1 MTKSN
6 RLPIAR
12 SNPRSTIRTNAD
24 FERFLDGAPAPERT
38 WEISDLDGKVEHAAT
53 IPLNRIAVINLL
65 VRAHAALRSVDVLP
79 DLPAVAAD
87 RVSDA
92 IAAIEEF
99 ASERGIEEI
108 VI

>member
-1 MTKSN
+1 MTTDYEQHK
-6 RLPIAR
+6 
-12 SNPRSTIRTNAD
+12 
-24 FERFLDGAPAPERT
+24 LDEAYSAHMDAAEGKRQR
-38 WEISDLDGKVEHAAT
+38 KVEHAAT

-99 ASERGIEEI
+99 ASERGIAEI
-108 VI
+108 DR